1 MKISMKI
8 LAVLTAVVLVMSS
21 NPEVVKANGGSFTV
35 NGKWAG
41 TAFASVLDLN
51 NDGVKARTFQVPA
64 YGQLAFTALEG
75 AADTGL
81 VALPGQGSCSNPNAI
96 ELQAFGS
103 FTFRGRNDDALFA
116 QVPAN
121 APHLCFDAAN
131 PNEVLTITLAGG
143 TGRYA
148 NATGTGTLTLH
159 DIVRLTTPVVIQ
171 GIPLDAPVMIDTRG
185 EFSLTIQ

>member
-1 MKISMKI
+1 MNLKIAI
-8 LAVLTAVVLVMSS
+8 LAVVALGLTGAEAVR
-21 NPEVVKANGGSFTV
+21 ANGTFNV

-51 NDGVKARTFQVPA
+51 NDGVKARTFTLPA
-64 YGQLAFTALEG
+64 YGQLPFVSIEG
-75 AADTGL
+75 VADTGL

-116 QVPAN
+116 EVSPT

-131 PNEVLTITLAGG
+131 PDELLVVRLTGG

-148 NATGTGTLTLH
+148 GATGSGSLRLH
-159 DIVRLTTPVVIQ
+159 DIVRVTAPVILQ
-171 GIPLDAPVMIDTRG
+171 GIPLDAPVMIDSRG
-185 EFSLTIQ
+185 EFSVSIQ